1 MSIMKPPLQPPP
13 SQREV
18 PERVRVARLVKRWS
32 IGLVILCV
40 IAFGAYALVTK
51 SGESQL
57 RAGQGRNAGARSVPV
72 VAATAKTGDIGIHL
86 NGLGS
91 VVPFNTVT
99 VRSRVD
105 GQLMQVLF
113 QEGQMVRKGDL
124 LAQIDPRPFEVQ
136 LTQAQGQMARDL
148 AQLKNAQLDLE
159 RYRGLVKQGFVPKQQ
174 LDTQEALVSQ
184 YEGIVKANQGQI
196 DNAKLQLTYC
206 RITAPIDGR
215 VGLRLVDVGNMV
227 RANDPNGLLVITQL
241 QPITVVF
248 TIPEDN
254 LPPVLEKLKAGER
267 LPVDAFDREHKQ
279 RLASGSLLTVD
290 NQIDPSTGTVRLKA
304 VFSNEQNEL
313 FPNQFVNARLLL
325 DTRRGVT
332 IVPSVAVQRGPQG
345 TFVYVVKRDQAGDPT
360 VEVRPVEVGVTY
372 AEEASI
378 EKGVAPEELVVV
390 DGTEKLREGTK
401 VEVRAPTGESSAGA
415 SATSRSSNSPGSPE
429 SRPPAA
435 GSEQPRATSED
446 VPRDGRAPSAR
457 KPL

>member
-1 MSIMKPPLQPPP
+1 MSHAEPPGQSSF
-13 SQREV
+13 SQREM

-32 IGLVILCV
+32 IGLLLLCV

-51 SGESQL
+51 SGEGQL

-72 VAATAKTGDIGIHL
+72 VAATAKTGDIGIYL

-113 QEGQMVRKGDL
+113 QEGQMVHKGDL

-174 LDTQEALVSQ
+174 LDTQEALVRQ
-184 YEGIVKANQGQI
+184 YEGIVKADQGQI

-227 RANDPNGLLVITQL
+227 RANDLNGLLVITQL

-267 LPVDAFDREHKQ
+267 LPVDAFDREHKE
-279 RLASGSLLTVD
+279 RLAGGSLLTVD
-290 NQIDPSTGTVRLKA
+290 NQIDPTTGTVRLKA
-304 VFSNEQNEL
+304 VFSNEQHEL

-325 DTRRGVT
+325 DTKRGVT
-332 IVPSVAVQRGPQG
+332 IVPSVSVQRGPQG
-345 TFVYVVKRDQAGDPT
+345 AFVYIVKRDQAGEHT
-360 VEVRPVEVGVTY
+360 VEVRPVDVGVTH
-372 AEEASI
+372 AEDASI
-378 EKGVAPEELVVV
+378 EKGVVPEELVVV

-401 VEVRAPTGESSAGA
+401 VEVRAQTTPPSAG
-415 SATSRSSNSPGSPE
+415 SPATSGALNGPGQPE
-429 SRPPAA
+429 SRPP
-435 GSEQPRATSED
+435 GSGPEQPRATSEES
-446 VPRDGRAPSAR
+446 PRGDRRPSAR
-457 KPL
+457 QPL

>member
-1 MSIMKPPLQPPP
+1 M
-13 SQREV
+13 

-32 IGLVILCV
+32 IGLLILSV
-40 IAFGAYALVTK
+40 IAVGAYVLVTK
-51 SGESQL
+51 SGEGQL
-57 RAGQGRNAGARSVPV
+57 RAGQGRNAGISSVPV
-72 VAATAKTGDIGIHL
+72 VAATAKTGDIGIYL
-86 NGLGS
+86 NGLGT

-113 QEGQMVRKGDL
+113 QEGQMVHKGAL

-174 LDTQEALVSQ
+174 LDTQEALVRQ
-184 YEGIVKANQGQI
+184 YEGIVKADQGQI
-196 DNAKLQLTYC
+196 DNAKLQLIYC

-254 LPPVLEKLKAGER
+254 LPPVLEKLKAGEQ

-290 NQIDPSTGTVRLKA
+290 NQIDPNTGTVRLKA

-325 DTRRGVT
+325 DTKRGVT
-332 IVPSVAVQRGPQG
+332 IVPSVSVQRGPQG
-345 TFVYVVKRDQAGDPT
+345 TFVYIVKRDQAGDQT
-360 VEVRPVEVGVTY
+360 VEVRPVEVGVTH
-372 AEEASI
+372 AEDASI

-390 DGTEKLREGTK
+390 EGTEKLRDGTK
-401 VEVRAPTGESSAGA
+401 VEVR
-415 SATSRSSNSPGSPE
+415 
-429 SRPPAA
+429 PPAVA
-435 GSEQPRATSED
+435 SEQPQANPEE
-446 VPRDGRAPSAR
+446 VPKGGPARSTR

>member
-1 MSIMKPPLQPPP
+1 MSHAEPPGQ
-13 SQREV
+13 SSSSRREM

-32 IGLVILCV
+32 IGLLLLCV

-51 SGESQL
+51 SGEGQL

-72 VAATAKTGDIGIHL
+72 VAATAKTGDIAIYL

-113 QEGQMVRKGDL
+113 QEGQMVHKGDL

-174 LDTQEALVSQ
+174 LDTQEALVRQ
-184 YEGIVKANQGQI
+184 YEGIVKADQGQI

-227 RANDPNGLLVITQL
+227 RANDLNGLLVITQL

-267 LPVDAFDREHKQ
+267 LPVDAFDREHKE
-279 RLASGSLLTVD
+279 RLAGGSLLTVD
-290 NQIDPSTGTVRLKA
+290 NQIDPTTGTVRLKA
-304 VFSNEQNEL
+304 VFSNEQHEL

-325 DTRRGVT
+325 DTKRGVT
-332 IVPSVAVQRGPQG
+332 IVPSVSVQRGPQG
-345 TFVYVVKRDQAGDPT
+345 AFVYIVKRDQAGEHT
-360 VEVRPVEVGVTY
+360 VEVRPVDVGVTH
-372 AEEASI
+372 AEDASI
-378 EKGVAPEELVVV
+378 EKGVVPEELVVV

-401 VEVRAPTGESSAGA
+401 VEVRAQTTPPSASSP
-415 SATSRSSNSPGSPE
+415 ATSGALNSPGQPE
-429 SRPPAA
+429 SRPP
-435 GSEQPRATSED
+435 GSGPEQPRATSEES
-446 VPRDGRAPSAR
+446 PRGDRRPSAR
-457 KPL
+457 QPL

>member
-1 MSIMKPPLQPPP
+1 MSTVKPPSQPPP
-13 SQREV
+13 SQRDV

-32 IGLVILCV
+32 IGLVILCA

-72 VAATAKTGDIGIHL
+72 VAATAKTGDIGIYL

-113 QEGQMVRKGDL
+113 QEGQMVHKGDL

-174 LDTQEALVSQ
+174 LDTQEALVRQ
-184 YEGIVKANQGQI
+184 YEGIVKADQGQI
-196 DNAKLQLTYC
+196 DNAKLQLIYC

-254 LPPVLEKLKAGER
+254 LPPVLEKLKAGEQ
-267 LPVDAFDREHKQ
+267 LPVDSFDREHKE

-290 NQIDPSTGTVRLKA
+290 NQIDPNTGTVRLKA

-345 TFVYVVKRDQAGDPT
+345 TFVYIVKRDQAGDQT
-360 VEVRPVEVGVTY
+360 VEVRPVEVGVTH
-372 AEEASI
+372 AEDASI

-390 DGTEKLREGTK
+390 EGTEKLRDGTK
-401 VEVRAPTGESSAGA
+401 VEVR
-415 SATSRSSNSPGSPE
+415 
-429 SRPPAA
+429 PPAVA
-435 GSEQPRATSED
+435 SEQPQSNPEE
-446 VPRDGRAPSAR
+446 VPQGGPARSTR